1 MAPGLMSTGA
11 MSGALRSM
19 PAPTPWLPVQRR
31 AGASTGSGSVLIC
44 FPPAGAGAGFFR
56 EWAASLPGIRIVPVQ
71 LPGREE
77 RFGEEPEEDAAAIA
91 RSIAAAIAAEGWDRP
106 VLLGYSYGALLA
118 FETAMQLEADGI
130 DISGVITM
138 ARAAPQT
145 TPQPTVAD
153 LDDTAFL
160 DYVRRLGGLPPE
172 VDEVPE
178 FVELMLPVMRA
189 DFRANDLYARAESE
203 RLRCPIHTITGTTDA
218 ATANGRDTAWAGRTE
233 AKHELIRIDG
243 GHFFINDNPGAAF
256 NQIRAVISSAS
267 LAGISSASRAG
278 GSKA

>member
-1 MAPGLMSTGA
+1 MASGLMATGA
-11 MSGALRSM
+11 MPGVLRSVA
-19 PAPTPWLPVQRR
+19 APRPWLPVQRR
-31 AGASTGSGSVLIC
+31 AGAGTGPGSVLIC

-56 EWAASLPGIRIVPVQ
+56 EWAGSLPGIRIVPVQ

-77 RFGEEPEEDAAAIA
+77 RFGEAPEEDAVALARNIADAIA
-91 RSIAAAIAAEGWDRP
+91 SEGWDRP

-118 FETAMQLEADGI
+118 FETAMQLEAEDI
-130 DISGVITM
+130 DIACLIAM

-153 LDDTAFL
+153 MDDDAFL
-160 DYVRRLGGLPPE
+160 DYVRRLGGLPQE

-178 FVELMLPVMRA
+178 FAELMLPVMRA

-203 RLRCPIHTITGTTDA
+203 RLRCPIHTIAGTADA
-218 ATANGRDTAWAGRTE
+218 ATADGRDAAWAERTKSDYGL
-233 AKHELIRIDG
+233 ARIDG
-243 GHFFINDNPGAAF
+243 GHFFINENPSAAF
-256 NQIRAVISSAS
+256 HQIRDMISSAS
-267 LAGISSASRAG
+267 HAG

>member
-1 MAPGLMSTGA
+1 MVRGLTASGA

-31 AGASTGSGSVLIC
+31 KGTGKGPGSVLIC

-56 EWAASLPGIRIVPVQ
+56 EWAASLADIRIVPVQ

-91 RSIAAAIAAEGWDRP
+91 RSIADAIAAEGWDRP

-118 FETAMQLEADGI
+118 FETAMQLEAEGI
-130 DISGVITM
+130 DIASVIAM

-153 LDDTAFL
+153 LDDAAFL

-172 VDEVPE
+172 IDEAPE

-189 DFRANDLYARAESE
+189 DFRANDHYARAESD
-203 RLRCPIHTITGTTDA
+203 RLRCPIHTIAGTADA

-233 AKHELIRIDG
+233 VDHDLIRIDG
-243 GHFFINDNPGAAF
+243 GHFFINENPGAAF
-256 NQIRAVISSAS
+256 HQIRNVISSAS
-267 LAGISSASRAG
+267 SDG
-278 GSKA
+278 GTKA